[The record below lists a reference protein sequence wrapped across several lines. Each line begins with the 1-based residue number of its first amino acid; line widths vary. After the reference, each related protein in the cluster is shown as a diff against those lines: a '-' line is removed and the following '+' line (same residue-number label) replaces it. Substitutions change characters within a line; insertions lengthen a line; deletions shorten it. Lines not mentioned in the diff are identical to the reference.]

1 VSALITTT
9 WQPVKFHRQLA
20 SRKPARRAPHNEAA
34 ADFVASLAANDELVR
49 TVLLD
54 SGFLF
59 ASSIFSLWIMAID
72 IFT

>member
-1 VSALITTT
+1 MFMTVSALITIT
-9 WQPVKFHRQLA
+9 WQPVSNQNTKQQFA
-20 SRKPARRAPHNEAA
+20 SNNEAA

-49 TVLLD
+49 TILLD